1 MQAEERFILQLAE
14 GIIAGGGT
22 ANYTAESALALARK
36 VWKTLKSIGP
46 EAYPC
51 LWEEGGLRFVYQ
63 WDESPQVVTVM
74 LWDDVLWRD
83 MAQVVVP
90 AGVGQ

>member
-1 MQAEERFILQLAE
+1 MQAERFILQLAE

-22 ANYTAESALALARK
+22 ANYTAEGALAMARQ
-36 VWKTLKSIGP
+36 VWQRLKALGP

-74 LWDDVLWRD
+74 LWDEQLWRD

-90 AGVGQ
+90 PGVGQ